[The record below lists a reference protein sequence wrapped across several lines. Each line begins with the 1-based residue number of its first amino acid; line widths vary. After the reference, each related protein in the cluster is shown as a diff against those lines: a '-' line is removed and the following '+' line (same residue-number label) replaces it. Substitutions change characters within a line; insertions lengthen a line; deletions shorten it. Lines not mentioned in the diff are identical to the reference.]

1 MPRMY
6 HADGLSRWTCLGVGK
21 DARPPDGIP
30 SVVYIEPPM
39 LVQEIRVT
47 RDCLQL
53 SSTIISVFTFAL
65 RIFGTTS
72 FYLII
77 TKKVQAALSD
87 ELFSRF
93 PGRTRSFCYYRSL
106 VNLLRINLTP
116 ASSILVLSTIHTM
129 PPRITSRALSTI
141 STAQSSAGSSSALPS
156 SIFSLSQHKP
166 SPSLQSFTLR
176 HFGTL
181 LAHPRNP
188 STASLGWRVS
198 RRIFVFWQYLTDD
211 AEIISFFSSSSRFCK
226 RPIRCPRHKQ
236 RRLFL

>member
-6 HADGLSRWTCLGVGK
+6 HADGLSRWTCLGIGK

-39 LVQEIRVT
+39 LVQEIRVNP
-47 RDCLQL
+47 RF
-53 SSTIISVFTFAL
+53 STIFFSAFIFAL

-93 PGRTRSFCYYRSL
+93 PGRTRSFSYYRPL
-106 VNLLRINLTP
+106 VKLLRINLTP

-198 RRIFVFWQYLTDD
+198 RRVFVFWQYLTDD

>member
-6 HADGLSRWTCLGVGK
+6 HTDGLSRWTCLGVGK
-21 DARPPDGIP
+21 HARPPDAIP

-47 RDCLQL
+47 RDCQQL

-93 PGRTRSFCYYRSL
+93 PGRTRSFRYYPSL

-116 ASSILVLSTIHTM
+116 ALSILVLSTIHTM

-198 RRIFVFWQYLTDD
+198 RRIFVFSQYLTDD